1 MVPVRPVRA
10 DRNGAGKGEASKMKK
25 VSLIRKFYLIGG
37 VFLVLVVMM
46 LAMLMRGVSQLN
58 DSNTYIAETSIPI
71 LNSAHEL
78 KLAVVQVQQ
87 WLTDISATRGLD
99 GLDDGFAEAEKNAG
113 DFRKLIARLQ
123 QYDPQNADQYRKMS
137 AAFTDYYAV
146 GKRMAQAY
154 IDNGPAGGNKTMGDF
169 DKVAATL
176 AQQVDPT
183 LNAIREGSNRL
194 LMQQVRDIGS
204 LRNTVIV
211 SLLVMIALVGT
222 TFYIM
227 INAVRMLPRVVEE
240 LQHIA
245 DGDLSERACIEH
257 NGDEIGALCA
267 GLEYM
272 KERLRGVMALMSSTS
287 GQLAGAAEQMTAVSE
302 QTLQAIN
309 RQQGEINQVA
319 TAMAEMSATAHE
331 VAENASHTS
340 ESAREADSEAQ
351 QGQGVVRQSV
361 NGISNLAQNVLEASE
376 VIHRL
381 DQDSEQIG
389 SILDVIRGIAE
400 QTNLLAL
407 NAAIEAARAGEQG
420 RGFAVVADEVRTL
433 AQRTQ
438 KSTQE
443 IQGMI
448 EQLQTGARNAVQVM
462 EQGRQRTDESVEQS
476 SRAGSSLDVITTAV
490 SRITDMNLQIA
501 SAAHEQS
508 MVAEEMT
515 RNVTQINQMADET
528 AEGARQTEQT
538 SRELFGLANEL
549 QGLVQQFKV

>member
-1 MVPVRPVRA
+1 
-10 DRNGAGKGEASKMKK
+10 MKRM
-25 VSLIRKFYLIGG
+25 SLIKKFYLVGG
-37 VFLVLVVMM
+37 VFVLVV
-46 LAMLMRGVSQLN
+46 LAMLAVMMQSVGKFN
-58 DSNTYIAETSIPI
+58 DSNAYLADTSIPV
-71 LNSAHEL
+71 LNHAHEL
-78 KLAVVQVQQ
+78 KLAVIQVQQ
-87 WLTDISATRGLD
+87 WLTDISATRGMD
-99 GLDDGFAEAEKNAG
+99 GLDDGYAEAEKNARK
-113 DFRKLIARLQ
+113 FRELLAQLQ
-123 QYDPQNADQYRKMS
+123 RSDAQNGAHYRKMS
-137 AAFTDYYAV
+137 AAFDEYYAV

-154 IDNGPAGGNKTMGDF
+154 VEQGPSAGNKMMGEF
-169 DKVAATL
+169 DKVAANL
-176 AQQVDPT
+176 AQQVDPS
-183 LNAIREGSNRL
+183 LAAIRENSDRL
-194 LMQQVRDIGS
+194 LQQQVRDVAG
-204 LRNTVIV
+204 LRNTVLV
-211 SLLVMIALVGT
+211 SLLVMIGLAAT
-222 TFYIM
+222 TFFIM
-227 INAVRMLPRVVEE
+227 ISAIRMLPRVVVE

-245 DGDLSERACIEH
+245 DGDLSERACIKH
-257 NGDEIGALCA
+257 NGDEIGALCN
-267 GLEYM
+267 GLENM
-272 KERLRGVMALMSSTS
+272 KERLRGVMSLISSTS
-287 GQLAGAAEQMTAVSE
+287 SQLAGAAEQMTAVSE

-331 VAENASHTS
+331 VAENATHTS
-340 ESAREADSEAQ
+340 ESAREADDEAQ
-351 QGQGVVRQSV
+351 RGQGVVRQSV
-361 NGISNLAQNVLEASE
+361 SGIHNLAQNVLQASE

-448 EQLQTGARNAVQVM
+448 EQLQKGARDAVQVM
-462 EQGRQRTDESVEQS
+462 EQGRQRTEESVDQTN
-476 SRAGSSLDVITTAV
+476 RAGSSLDVITTAV
-490 SRITDMNLQIA
+490 SKITDMNLQIA

-508 MVAEEMT
+508 AVAEEMT

-538 SRELFGLANEL
+538 SRDLYSLASEL
-549 QGLVQQFKV
+549 QGLVQQFRM

>member
-1 MVPVRPVRA
+1 
-10 DRNGAGKGEASKMKK
+10 MKRK
-25 VSLIRKFYLIGG
+25 SLIKRFYMLAG
-37 VFLVLVVMM
+37 VFTLLAIVL
-46 LAMLMRGVSQLN
+46 LAVLMRGVDKLN
-58 DSNTYIAETSIPI
+58 DSNGYIAETSIPI

-99 GLDDGFAEAEKNAG
+99 GLNDGYDEAEKNARK
-113 DFRKLIARLQ
+113 FRELITALQ
-123 QYDPQNADQYRKMS
+123 RHDPQNASQYRSMS
-137 AAFTDYYAV
+137 AAFDDYYAV

-154 IDNGPAGGNKTMGDF
+154 VEQGPEGGNKMMGEF
-169 DKVAATL
+169 DKVAVTL

-183 LNAIREGSNRL
+183 LKAIRDGSDRL
-194 LMQQVRDIGS
+194 LQQQVRDIAG
-204 LRNTVIV
+204 LRNVVLI
-211 SLLVMIALVGT
+211 SLLAMAGLAAF
-222 TFYIM
+222 TFYTM
-227 INAVRMLPRVVEE
+227 IRAISMLPQVVTE

-245 DGDLSERACIEH
+245 NGDLSERPCIKH
-257 NGDEIGALCA
+257 NGDEIGDLCI
-267 GLEYM
+267 GMENM
-272 KERLRGVMALMSSTS
+272 KGRLRDVMLLISSTS
-287 GQLAGAAEQMTAVSE
+287 SQLAGAAEQMTAVSE

-309 RQQGEINQVA
+309 RQQSEINQVA
-319 TAMAEMSATAHE
+319 TAMSEMSATAHE
-331 VAENASHTS
+331 VAENASRTS
-340 ESAREADSEAQ
+340 ESAREADAEAQ

-361 NGISNLAQNVLEASE
+361 NGINNLAQNVKQASD

-448 EQLQTGARNAVQVM
+448 EQLQDGARNAVQVM
-462 EQGRQRTDESVEQS
+462 EQGRQRTDESVEQTN
-476 SRAGSSLDVITTAV
+476 RAGSSLDVITTAV
-490 SRITDMNLQIA
+490 SKITDMNLQIA

-528 AEGARQTEQT
+528 AEGARQNEQT
-538 SRELFGLANEL
+538 SRDLYNLASEL
-549 QGLVQQFKV
+549 QGLVQQFRV

>member
-1 MVPVRPVRA
+1 
-10 DRNGAGKGEASKMKK
+10 MKRM
-25 VSLIRKFYLIGG
+25 SLIKKFYIVGG
-37 VFLVLVVMM
+37 VLIVVVLAMLVV
-46 LAMLMRGVSQLN
+46 LMRGVGAVN
-58 DSNTYIAETSIPI
+58 DSNAYLADTSIPT

-87 WLTDISATRGLD
+87 WLTDVSATRGQD
-99 GLDDGFAEAEKNAG
+99 GLDDGFAEAEKNAKR
-113 DFRKLIARLQ
+113 FRELIAELQRLHP
-123 QYDPQNADQYRKMS
+123 DNSAQYRKMS
-137 AAFTDYYAV
+137 TAFEDYYSV
-146 GKRMAQAY
+146 GKRMAQTY
-154 IDNGPAGGNKTMGDF
+154 VEQGPAGGNKMMDDF
-169 DKVAATL
+169 DKVAEAL
-176 AQQVDPT
+176 AKQVDPT
-183 LNAIREGSNRL
+183 LKAIQEGSSRL
-194 LMQQVRDIGS
+194 LQQQVKEVGG
-204 LRNTVIV
+204 LRNTVLG
-211 SLLVMIALVGT
+211 SLLIMLVLASI

-227 INAVRMLPRVVEE
+227 IGAIRMLPRVVTE

-257 NGDEIGALCA
+257 NGDEIGDLCI
-267 GLEYM
+267 GLENM
-272 KERLRGVMALMSSTS
+272 KERLRGVMTMIAATS

-309 RQQGEINQVA
+309 RQQNEINQVA
-319 TAMAEMSATAHE
+319 TAMAEMSATAQE

-340 ESAREADSEAQ
+340 DSAREADNEAQ
-351 QGQGVVRQSV
+351 QGQGVVKQSV
-361 NGISNLAQNVLEASE
+361 NGINNLAQNVLEASE

-443 IQGMI
+443 IQNMI
-448 EQLQTGARNAVQVM
+448 EQLQDGARSAVQVM
-462 EQGRQRTDESVEQS
+462 EQGRQRTDESVEQTN
-476 SRAGSSLDVITTAV
+476 RAGSSLDMITSAV
-490 SRITDMNLQIA
+490 SKITDMNLQIA

-538 SRELFGLANEL
+538 SRELHSLAGEL
-549 QGLVQQFKV
+549 QGLVQQFKM

>member
-1 MVPVRPVRA
+1 
-10 DRNGAGKGEASKMKK
+10 MKRM
-25 VSLIRKFYLIGG
+25 SLVKKFYLLGG
-37 VFLVLVVMM
+37 IVTVVM
-46 LAMLMRGVSQLN
+46 LATLALLMRGVDVVK
-58 DSNTYIAETSIPI
+58 DSNAYIAKTSIPT

-87 WLTDISATRGLD
+87 WLTDISATRGQD
-99 GLDDGFAEAEKNAG
+99 GLDDGFAEAEKNAKY
-113 DFRKLIARLQ
+113 FRELIAALQ
-123 QYDPQNADQYRKMS
+123 QLHPESSDQYRKMS
-137 AAFTDYYAV
+137 RAFEEYYSV
-146 GKRMAQAY
+146 GKRMAQTY
-154 IDNGPAGGNKTMGDF
+154 MEQGPAGGNKMMAEF
-169 DKVAATL
+169 DKVAANL

-183 LNAIREGSNRL
+183 LKAIVEGSSRL
-194 LMQQVRDIGS
+194 LQQQVSEVGA
-204 LRNTVIV
+204 LRNTVLI
-211 SLLVMIALVGT
+211 SLLVVLGIVGFTLFTMISA
-222 TFYIM
+222 I
-227 INAVRMLPRVVEE
+227 RMLPHVVTE

-245 DGDLSERACIEH
+245 DGNLSERACIEH
-257 NGDEIGALCA
+257 NGDEIGELCI
-267 GLEYM
+267 GLENM
-272 KERLRGVMALMSSTS
+272 KERLRGVMTMITATS

-309 RQQGEINQVA
+309 LQQSEINQVA
-319 TAMAEMSATAHE
+319 TAMAEMSATAQE

-340 ESAREADSEAQ
+340 ESAREADNEAQ
-351 QGQGVVRQSV
+351 QGQGVVKQSV
-361 NGISNLAQNVLEASE
+361 NGINNLAQNVLEASD

-443 IQGMI
+443 IQNMI
-448 EQLQTGARNAVQVM
+448 EQLQQGARNAVQVM
-462 EQGRQRTDESVEQS
+462 EQGRQRTDESVKQTN
-476 SRAGSSLDVITTAV
+476 RAGSTLDVITSAV
-490 SRITDMNLQIA
+490 SKITDMNLQIA

-538 SRELFGLANEL
+538 SRELHSLASEL
-549 QGLVQQFKV
+549 QGLVQQFKM

>member
-1 MVPVRPVRA
+1 
-10 DRNGAGKGEASKMKK
+10 MKK
-25 VSLIRKFYLIGG
+25 MSLIKKFYLLGG
-37 VFLVLVVMM
+37 GFAVVVMLMLVV
-46 LAMLMRGVSQLN
+46 LMRDVEKLN
-58 DSNTYIAETSIPI
+58 DGNSYIAEKSIPL
-71 LNSAHEL
+71 LNDAHEL

-87 WLTDISATRGLD
+87 WLTDISATRGQD
-99 GLDDGFAEAEKNAG
+99 GLDDGYAEAEKNAKQ
-113 DFRKLIARLQ
+113 FRKLIIQLQ
-123 QYDPQNADQYRKMS
+123 QLDPKNVAQYRKMS
-137 AAFTDYYAV
+137 AAFEDYYVV
-146 GKRMAQAY
+146 GKRMAKTY
-154 IDNGPAGGNKTMGDF
+154 IEQGPEGGNKMMGDF
-169 DKVAATL
+169 DKVAAIL

-183 LNAIREGSNRL
+183 LAAIRDGSDRL
-194 LMQQVRDIGS
+194 LQQQ
-204 LRNTVIV
+204 LRNSAGLRNIV
-211 SLLVMIALVGT
+211 LISLLVMIVLAVI

-227 INAVRMLPRVVEE
+227 IRAIHMLPHVVDE
-240 LQHIA
+240 LQRIA
-245 DGDLSERACIEH
+245 DGDLSDRACFKH
-257 NGDEIGALCA
+257 NDDEIGALCV
-267 GLEYM
+267 GLVTM
-272 KERLRGVMALMSSTS
+272 KERLQSVMALISSTS

-302 QTLQAIN
+302 QTLQAVN

-340 ESAREADSEAQ
+340 ESAHEADSEAQ
-351 QGQGVVRQSV
+351 QGQSVVRQSV
-361 NGISNLAQNVLEASE
+361 SGINNLAQNVLQASE

-462 EQGRQRTDESVEQS
+462 EQGRLRTEESVEQS
-476 SRAGSSLDVITTAV
+476 NRAGSSLDVITSTV
-490 SRITDMNLQIA
+490 SKITDMNLQIA
-501 SAAHEQS
+501 SAAQEQS

-515 RNVTQINQMADET
+515 RNITQINQMADET
-528 AEGARQTEQT
+528 AEGAQQTEQT
-538 SRELFGLANEL
+538 SRELNGLANEL
-549 QGLVQQFKV
+549 QGLVQQFRM